1 MSPKAVSN
9 QMKNVKFASV
19 EQDKRKRKRFR
30 TEFRKIKIVR
40 NIIIEAENSRVGKVG
55 QTESQV
61 SAKEIEENDN
71 VMKYKIDAQI

>member
-1 MSPKAVSN
+1 MSN

-19 EQDKRKRKRFR
+19 EEDIRKPKRFR
-30 TEFRKIKIVR
+30 TEFRRIKIAR

-61 SAKEIEENDN
+61 SAKKWKNDN
-71 VMKYKIDAQI
+71 VLDTK

>member
-1 MSPKAVSN
+1 MSN

-19 EQDKRKRKRFR
+19 EKDIRKRTRFR
-30 TEFRKIKIVR
+30 TEFRRIKLAR

-61 SAKEIEENDN
+61 SAKEIEDNDN
-71 VMKYKIDAQI
+71 VIKYKIGAQI